1 MTVLFPEEAT
11 AVLEALIFVASE
23 PVSTETLSRLTG
35 YSAKDI
41 EELLLE
47 LEKRYDQP
55 GHGLQLVKVAGGY
68 QLVTRPEYS
77 IYIEKLLQER
87 AKEPSLSR
95 AALETLSIVAYYQP
109 VTRAKIEAIRGVR
122 VDHILTT
129 LLERGLI
136 KEAGRGGGPGRPI
149 LYKST
154 PKFLE
159 YFGLNDLSDL
169 PPLPEMGNNGN
180 VEEK

>member
-11 AVLEALIFVASE
+11 AVLEALIFVTSD
-23 PVSTETLSRLTG
+23 PISTELLSRLTG
-35 YSAKDI
+35 YSARDV
-41 EELLLE
+41 EELLE
-47 LEKRYDQP
+47 KLEKLYDVP

-77 IYIEKLLQER
+77 FFIEKLLSEKAR
-87 AKEPSLSR
+87 EPELSR
-95 AALETLSIVAYYQP
+95 AALETLSIIAYYQP

-122 VDHILTT
+122 VDHILIN
-129 LLERGLI
+129 LHDRGLI
-136 KEAGRGGGPGRPI
+136 REVGRGSGPGRPI
-149 LYKST
+149 LYAST

-169 PPLPEMGNNGN
+169 PPLPDMGNSGN
-180 VEEK
+180 NHEK